1 MKNIHFKIMDV
12 FYFRIKMHMKRNVY
26 YGEYTLMYW
35 IDMMLSGKIR
45 LPEYQRFLSGVNHKY
60 KNL

>member
-1 MKNIHFKIMDV
+1 
-12 FYFRIKMHMKRNVY
+12 MHMKRNVY

>member
-26 YGEYTLMYW
+26 YGEYTLPQFG
-35 IDMMLSGKIR
+35 IK
-45 LPEYQRFLSGVNHKY
+45 
-60 KNL
+60 